1 VRKVGRLLPYIVDV
15 EDLWFRYRG
24 SSDWVLKGVN
34 LKVAPGEFIVI
45 MGPSGCGKSTLAL
58 ALTGAASRLLFGE
71 GKGKVVVDGI
81 DALEA
86 PSYEISQHVAMVLQ
100 NPETQLVAMTV
111 REELAFGPEN
121 LQLPPSE
128 IRHRIEEVGAK
139 MRLAPLLD
147 RRVNALSGG
156 EKQAVAVASI
166 LTLRPRVVILDEI
179 TSMLDPVG
187 MGMITGLIERMHQEH
202 KLTILAIDHRVE
214 WASEIADRIVI
225 MNEGRIDL
233 DAPPH
238 EAFKDR
244 EYVRKIGFRAPQ
256 VTEVAYRMMDKAR
269 PIASIPVTLNEATET
284 FSTLLRTR
292 KHATD

>member
-1 VRKVGRLLPYIVDV
+1 LPYIVDV
-15 EDLWFRYRG
+15 DDLWFRYRG

-81 DALEA
+81 DALKA
-86 PSYEISQHVAMVLQ
+86 PSYEISQHVGMVLQ
-100 NPETQLVAMTV
+100 NPETQLVTMTV

-128 IRHRIEEVGAK
+128 IGHRIEEVGAK

-147 RRVNALSGG
+147 RPVNALSGG
-156 EKQAVAVASI
+156 EKQAVAVASV
-166 LTLRPRVVILDEI
+166 LSLRPRVVILDEI

-187 MGMITGLIERMHQEH
+187 MRMITELIERMHEEY

-214 WASEIADRIVI
+214 WASGIADRIVI
-225 MNEGRIDL
+225 MNEGKIDL
-233 DAPPH
+233 DAPPS

-244 EYVRKIGFRAPQ
+244 KYVRKIGFRAPQ
-256 VTEVAYRMMDKAR
+256 VTEVTYRMMDKGR
-269 PIASIPVTLNEATET
+269 LIPSIPVTLNEAVET
-284 FSTLLRTR
+284 FSSLLRAR
-292 KHATD
+292 KHAAN

>member
-1 VRKVGRLLPYIVDV
+1 LGNIVDV

-34 LKVAPGEFIVI
+34 LKVAPSEFIVI

-81 DALEA
+81 DALKA
-86 PSYEISQHVAMVLQ
+86 PSYEISQHVGMVLQ
-100 NPETQLVAMTV
+100 NPETQLVTMTV

-147 RRVNALSGG
+147 RPVNALSGG

-187 MGMITGLIERMHQEH
+187 MGMITGLIERMHQEY

-225 MNEGRIDL
+225 MNEGKIDL
-233 DAPPH
+233 DAPPR

-256 VTEVAYRMMDKAR
+256 VTEVTYRMVDKGR
-269 PIASIPVTLNEATET
+269 FIASIPVTLNEATET
-284 FSTLLRTR
+284 FSTLLRSR

>member
-1 VRKVGRLLPYIVDV
+1 MRKVGRLLGNIVDV

-34 LKVAPGEFIVI
+34 LQVASGEFIVI

-71 GKGKVVVDGI
+71 GKGKVVVDEI
-81 DALEA
+81 DALKA
-86 PSYEISQHVAMVLQ
+86 PSYEISQHVGMVLQ
-100 NPETQLVAMTV
+100 NPETQLVTMTV
-111 REELAFGPEN
+111 GEELAFGPEN

-128 IRHRIEEVGAK
+128 IRHRIEEVAMK

-147 RRVNALSGG
+147 RPVNALSGG
-156 EKQAVAVASI
+156 EKQAVAVASV

-187 MGMITGLIERMHQEH
+187 MGMITKLIELMHEEY

-214 WASEIADRIVI
+214 WASEIAHRIVI

-256 VTEVAYRMMDKAR
+256 VTEVTYRMMDKGR
-269 PIASIPVTLNEATET
+269 HIASIPVTLSEATET
-284 FSTLLRTR
+284 YSTLLRSR